1 MRNMIIMAFMLFS
14 VIACGQNN
22 TKNMDDKE
30 QIVNL
35 YRQMYQAMIAKG
47 IAALD
52 TILADGSVLVHM
64 TGTRQPKK
72 QYLHE
77 IENGTLNYYSVEDD
91 EITITVDG
99 MTAEMTGC
107 SRVNAAVYGG
117 GRHTWRLQM
126 KSKLTKTD
134 GRWQFVE
141 SKASTYYAE
150 KTGKAIIYLEP

>member
-14 VIACGQNN
+14 IIACGQNN

-35 YRQMYQAMIAKG
+35 YRQMYQAMIAKD

-77 IENGTLNYYSVEDD
+77 IKNGTLNYYSVEDD

-99 MTAEMTGC
+99 MTAEMTGR

-141 SKASTYYAE
+141 SKASTY
-150 KTGKAIIYLEP
+150 

>member
-35 YRQMYQAMIAKG
+35 YRQMYQAMIAKD

-77 IENGTLNYYSVEDD
+77 IENGTLNYYSGEDD

-99 MTAEMTGC
+99 MTAEMTGR

-141 SKASTYYAE
+141 SKASTY
-150 KTGKAIIYLEP
+150 

>member
-35 YRQMYQAMIAKG
+35 YRQMYQAMIAKD

-99 MTAEMTGC
+99 MTAEMTGR

-126 KSKLTKTD
+126 KSKLTKND

-141 SKASTYYAE
+141 SKASTY
-150 KTGKAIIYLEP
+150 

>member
-35 YRQMYQAMIAKG
+35 YRQMYQTMIAKD

-91 EITITVDG
+91 EISITVDG
-99 MTAEMTGC
+99 MTAEMTGR

-141 SKASTYYAE
+141 SKASTY
-150 KTGKAIIYLEP
+150 

>member
-14 VIACGQNN
+14 IIACGQNN

-35 YRQMYQAMIAKG
+35 YRQMYQAMIAKD

-91 EITITVDG
+91 EISITVDG
-99 MTAEMTGC
+99 MTAEMTGR

-141 SKASTYYAE
+141 SKASTY
-150 KTGKAIIYLEP
+150 

>member
-1 MRNMIIMAFMLFS
+1 MLFPAM
-14 VIACGQNN
+14 ACGQ
-22 TKNMDDKE
+22 TKPNDMDDKK
-30 QIVNL
+30 QIENL
-35 YRQMYQAMIAKG
+35 YKQMYQAMIAKN

-52 TILADGSVLVHM
+52 TILAEGSVLIHM

-91 EITITVDG
+91 EINITMNRD
-99 MTAEMTGC
+99 TAEMTGR

-141 SKASTYYAE
+141 SKASTY
-150 KTGKAIIYLEP
+150 

>member
-35 YRQMYQAMIAKG
+35 YRQMYQAMIAKD

-99 MTAEMTGC
+99 MTAEMTGR

-134 GRWQFVE
+134 GRW
-141 SKASTYYAE
+141 
-150 KTGKAIIYLEP
+150 

>member
-14 VIACGQNN
+14 VIACGQNK
-22 TKNMDDKE
+22 TKKMDDKE

-35 YRQMYQAMIAKG
+35 YRQMYQAMIAKD

-99 MTAEMTGC
+99 MTAEMTGR

-141 SKASTYYAE
+141 SKASTY
-150 KTGKAIIYLEP
+150 

>member
-1 MRNMIIMAFMLFS
+1 MRNIIIMAFMLFS

-35 YRQMYQAMIAKG
+35 YRQMYQAMIAKD

-77 IENGTLNYYSVEDD
+77 IENGTLNYYSVEND

-99 MTAEMTGC
+99 MTAEMTGR

-141 SKASTYYAE
+141 SKASTY
-150 KTGKAIIYLEP
+150 

>member
-1 MRNMIIMAFMLFS
+1 
-14 VIACGQNN
+14 
-22 TKNMDDKE
+22 MDDKE

-35 YRQMYQAMIAKG
+35 YWQMYQAMIAKD

-91 EITITVDG
+91 EISITVDG
-99 MTAEMTGC
+99 MTAEMTGR

-141 SKASTYYAE
+141 SKASTY
-150 KTGKAIIYLEP
+150 

>member
-1 MRNMIIMAFMLFS
+1 MRNMIIMDFMLFS

-35 YRQMYQAMIAKG
+35 YRQMYQAMIAKD

-99 MTAEMTGC
+99 MTAEMTGR

-141 SKASTYYAE
+141 SKASTY
-150 KTGKAIIYLEP
+150 

>member
-35 YRQMYQAMIAKG
+35 YRQMYQAMIAKD

-99 MTAEMTGC
+99 MTDEMTGR

-141 SKASTYYAE
+141 SKASTY
-150 KTGKAIIYLEP
+150 

>member
-14 VIACGQNN
+14 VIACGQNK
-22 TKNMDDKE
+22 TKNMDDKK

-35 YRQMYQAMIAKG
+35 YRQMYQTMIAKD

-91 EITITVDG
+91 EISITVDG
-99 MTAEMTGC
+99 MTAEMTGR

-141 SKASTYYAE
+141 SKASTY
-150 KTGKAIIYLEP
+150 

>member
-1 MRNMIIMAFMLFS
+1 
-14 VIACGQNN
+14 
-22 TKNMDDKE
+22 
-30 QIVNL
+30 
-35 YRQMYQAMIAKG
+35 
-47 IAALD
+47 
-52 TILADGSVLVHM
+52 M

-77 IENGTLNYYSVEDD
+77 IVNGVLNYYSVEDD
-91 EITITVDG
+91 EINITVNG
-99 MTAEMTGC
+99 ETAEMTGR

-141 SKASTYYAE
+141 SKASTY
-150 KTGKAIIYLEP
+150 

>member
-1 MRNMIIMAFMLFS
+1 MRNMIIMAFILFS
-14 VIACGQNN
+14 VIACGQNK

-35 YRQMYQAMIAKG
+35 YRQMYQTMIAKD

-91 EITITVDG
+91 EISITVDG
-99 MTAEMTGC
+99 MTAEMTGR

-141 SKASTYYAE
+141 SKASTY
-150 KTGKAIIYLEP
+150 

>member
-1 MRNMIIMAFMLFS
+1 MRNIIIMAFMLFS
-14 VIACGQNN
+14 VIACGQNK
-22 TKNMDDKE
+22 TKNMDDKK

-35 YRQMYQAMIAKG
+35 YRQMYQTMIAKD

-99 MTAEMTGC
+99 MTAEMTGR

-141 SKASTYYAE
+141 SKASTY
-150 KTGKAIIYLEP
+150 

>member
-35 YRQMYQAMIAKG
+35 YRQMYQAMIAKD

-77 IENGTLNYYSVEDD
+77 IKNGTLNYYSVEDD
-91 EITITVDG
+91 EISITVDG
-99 MTAEMTGC
+99 MTAEMTGR

-141 SKASTYYAE
+141 SKASTY
-150 KTGKAIIYLEP
+150 

>member
-35 YRQMYQAMIAKG
+35 YRQMYQAMIAKD

-91 EITITVDG
+91 EISITVDG
-99 MTAEMTGC
+99 MTAEMTGR

-141 SKASTYYAE
+141 SKASTY
-150 KTGKAIIYLEP
+150 

>member
-35 YRQMYQAMIAKG
+35 YRQMYQAMIAKD

-99 MTAEMTGC
+99 MTAEMTGH

-141 SKASTYYAE
+141 SKASTY
-150 KTGKAIIYLEP
+150 

>member
-35 YRQMYQAMIAKG
+35 YRQMYQAMIAKD
-47 IAALD
+47 IAALE

-99 MTAEMTGC
+99 MTAEMTGR

-141 SKASTYYAE
+141 SKASTY
-150 KTGKAIIYLEP
+150 

>member
-35 YRQMYQAMIAKG
+35 YRQMYQAMIAKD

-77 IENGTLNYYSVEDD
+77 IENGTLNYYSVEDN

-99 MTAEMTGC
+99 MTAEMTGR

-141 SKASTYYAE
+141 SKASTY
-150 KTGKAIIYLEP
+150 

>member
-14 VIACGQNN
+14 VIACSQNN

-35 YRQMYQAMIAKG
+35 YRQMYQAMIAKD

-77 IENGTLNYYSVEDD
+77 IENGTLNYYSVEDN

-99 MTAEMTGC
+99 MTAEMTGR

-141 SKASTYYAE
+141 SKASTY
-150 KTGKAIIYLEP
+150 

>member
-35 YRQMYQAMIAKG
+35 YWQMYQAMIAKD

-99 MTAEMTGC
+99 MTAEMTGR

-141 SKASTYYAE
+141 SKASTY
-150 KTGKAIIYLEP
+150 

>member
-14 VIACGQNN
+14 VIACGQNK
-22 TKNMDDKE
+22 TKNMDDKK

-35 YRQMYQAMIAKG
+35 YRQMYQAMIAKD

-91 EITITVDG
+91 EISITVDG
-99 MTAEMTGC
+99 MTAEMTGR

-141 SKASTYYAE
+141 SKASTY
-150 KTGKAIIYLEP
+150 

>member
-1 MRNMIIMAFMLFS
+1 MRNMIIMAFILFS
-14 VIACGQNN
+14 VIACGQNK

-35 YRQMYQAMIAKG
+35 YRQMYQAMIAKD

-91 EITITVDG
+91 EISITVDG
-99 MTAEMTGC
+99 MTAEMTGR

-141 SKASTYYAE
+141 SKASTY
-150 KTGKAIIYLEP
+150 

>member
-35 YRQMYQAMIAKG
+35 YRQMYQAMIAKD

-99 MTAEMTGC
+99 MTAEMTGR

-141 SKASTYYAE
+141 SKASTY
-150 KTGKAIIYLEP
+150 

>member
-35 YRQMYQAMIAKG
+35 YRQMYQAMIAKD

-77 IENGTLNYYSVEDD
+77 IKNGTLNYYSVEDD

-99 MTAEMTGC
+99 MTAEMTGR

-141 SKASTYYAE
+141 SKASTY
-150 KTGKAIIYLEP
+150 

>member
-14 VIACGQNN
+14 VIACDQNN

-35 YRQMYQAMIAKG
+35 YRQMYQAMIAKD

-99 MTAEMTGC
+99 MTAEMTGR

-141 SKASTYYAE
+141 SKASTY
-150 KTGKAIIYLEP
+150 

>member
-14 VIACGQNN
+14 VIACSQNN

-35 YRQMYQAMIAKG
+35 YRQMYQAMIAKD

-99 MTAEMTGC
+99 MTAEMTGR

-141 SKASTYYAE
+141 SKASTY
-150 KTGKAIIYLEP
+150 

>member
-14 VIACGQNN
+14 VIACGQIN

-35 YRQMYQAMIAKG
+35 YRQMYQAMIAKD

-99 MTAEMTGC
+99 MTAEMTGR

-141 SKASTYYAE
+141 SKASTY
-150 KTGKAIIYLEP
+150 